1 LLVAG
6 DANVPAGQIT
16 WQADAAPLP
25 QPLAEAEQQLV
36 DQRPVYAAV
45 SASVTEFYQQLQQV
59 HQQAALQ
66 QPPPFPAAGLAA
78 VIEDTV
84 LAAGESVTRQPS
96 AQQVV
101 SVHAGQGQVAGTGF
115 SSPQMVE
122 GRLFVYGDGTLG
134 FLFME
139 PHNFLIDYRRLDV

>member
-1 LLVAG
+1 
-6 DANVPAGQIT
+6 
-16 WQADAAPLP
+16 
-25 QPLAEAEQQLV
+25 V
-36 DQRPVYAAV
+36 DQRPLFAAV

-59 HQQAALQ
+59 HQQAAQ
-66 QPPPFPAAGLAA
+66 EPFPAAALAA

-84 LAAGESVTRQPS
+84 LAAEEAVTGQPPQ
-96 AQQVV
+96 QQVV

-139 PHNFLIDYRRLDV
+139 PHNFLIDYRRLDVGA